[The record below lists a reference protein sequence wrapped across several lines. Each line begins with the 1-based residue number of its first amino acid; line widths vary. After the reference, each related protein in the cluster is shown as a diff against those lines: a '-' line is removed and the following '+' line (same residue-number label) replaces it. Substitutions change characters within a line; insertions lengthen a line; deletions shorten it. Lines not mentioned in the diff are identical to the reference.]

1 MPAYFFP
8 AGLDWPSAGGVAAPP
23 FGFLFFSAFGFR
35 FSFDGRIVPFA
46 MTTPYRI
53 TGPTPERQRLY
64 DGIRWLEMEARV

>member
-8 AGLDWPSAGGVAAPP
+8 AGLDWPSAGGVGAPP

-46 MTTPYRI
+46 MTIPYRI
-53 TGPTPERQRLY
+53 TGRTPERQRLY
-64 DGIRWLEMEARV
+64 DESRG